1 MTTALKPIS
10 TKIAAPG
17 SVMAELC
24 NITKTFSVTG
34 GRELKVL
41 DQIDLAIHEG
51 ELLALLGQSGSGKS
65 TLLRCLTGLTTPTT
79 GRVIAYEKV
88 LNGINPDAAIVF
100 QTFALYPWLTVEE
113 NVGVGL
119 MSKKVLTRAEKE
131 AAVEKAI
138 DLIGLNNYHDA
149 YPREISG
156 GMRQRVGIARALVA
170 EPKILCLDEAFSALD
185 VLTAENLRNEV
196 VTLWKEQATSLK
208 SIFMVTHNIE
218 EAVEMATRICVLFP
232 HPGRLGLV
240 MENNLSYP
248 RNPHDA
254 EFERLV
260 NVIHETIRMQALPDH
275 PPEPALVSGRP
286 ISRARARLES
296 IPTVPV
302 GRVLG
307 LLSILQDHPELDN
320 IYDIANEIGK
330 EYSET
335 ISLLKAAEILEFVD
349 TPKDEVRFTEL
360 GKKFINADSDTR
372 KQIFAEQVR
381 KLRLF
386 HIILAYLEIQ
396 EEIDRETVMKDIAT
410 ALPYEDPEKILETM
424 IAWGRYAGLMD
435 YDTNTE
441 MVIRPEKEEE
451 EEEEK
456 KKETEVKG
464 QDLQQPRT

>member
-1 MTTALKPIS
+1 MTTVLKQSPAGIDIQQS
-10 TKIAAPG
+10 AIA
-17 SVMAELC
+17 EIC
-24 NITKTFSVTG
+24 NVTKTYGVAG
-34 GRELKVL
+34 GRQLKVL

-65 TLLRCLTGLTTPTT
+65 TLLRCLTGLALPTS
-79 GRVIAYEKV
+79 GRVLAYGKALE
-88 LNGINPDAAIVF
+88 GINPYASIVF
-100 QTFALYPWLTVEE
+100 QTFALYPWLTVEQ
-113 NVGVGL
+113 NVAVGL
-119 MSKKVLTRAEKE
+119 MSKLLTRAEKE

-170 EPKILCLDEAFSALD
+170 EPKILCLDQAFSALD

-196 VTLWKEQATSLK
+196 MTLWKEQEQATTLK

-240 MENNLSYP
+240 MENSLAYP
-248 RNPHDA
+248 RNPNDQ

-260 NVIHETIRMQALPDH
+260 NVIHDTITMQALPDH
-275 PPEPALVSGRP
+275 PPEPAPISGRP

-302 GRVLG
+302 GRILG

-320 IYDIANEIGK
+320 VYDIANEIGK
-330 EYSET
+330 DFGET
-335 ISLLKAAEILEFVD
+335 ISLVKAAEILEFVD

-360 GKKFINADSDTR
+360 GKKFMAADSDTR
-372 KQIFAEQVR
+372 KQIFAEQVQ

-386 HIILAYLEIQ
+386 HIILGYLEVQ
-396 EEIDRETVMKDIAT
+396 EEIDRETVMKDIST
-410 ALPYEDPEKILETM
+410 ALPYENPEKILETM

-435 YDTNTE
+435 YDANTE
-441 MVIRPEKEEE
+441 MVTRPEEEVEKEEE
-451 EEEEK
+451 EEK
-456 KKETEVKG
+456 TEVG
-464 QDLQQPRT
+464 

>member
-1 MTTALKPIS
+1 
-10 TKIAAPG
+10 
-17 SVMAELC
+17 MAELC
-24 NITKTFSVTG
+24 HITKTFSITG

-65 TLLRCLTGLTTPTT
+65 TLLRCLTGLTAPTT

-88 LNGINPDAAIVF
+88 LDGINPDAAIVF
-100 QTFALYPWLTVEE
+100 QTFALYPWLTVEQ

-119 MSKKVLTRAEKE
+119 MSKKLLTRAEKA
-131 AAVEKAI
+131 AAVDKAI

-240 MENNLSYP
+240 MENNLAYP

-254 EFERLV
+254 EFEQLV
-260 NVIHETIRMQALPDH
+260 NVIHENDQDAGLAGSSAGAGPGLRASHLSSAG
-275 PPEPALVSGRP
+275 PAG
-286 ISRARARLES
+286 
-296 IPTVPV
+296 
-302 GRVLG
+302 
-307 LLSILQDHPELDN
+307 
-320 IYDIANEIGK
+320 IYTNGSCRTGSWLT
-330 EYSET
+330 EYSPGPSGT
-335 ISLLKAAEILEFVD
+335 
-349 TPKDEVRFTEL
+349 
-360 GKKFINADSDTR
+360 G
-372 KQIFAEQVR
+372 QH
-381 KLRLF
+381 LR
-386 HIILAYLEIQ
+386 Y
-396 EEIDRETVMKDIAT
+396 RE
-410 ALPYEDPEKILETM
+410 
-424 IAWGRYAGLMD
+424 
-435 YDTNTE
+435 
-441 MVIRPEKEEE
+441 
-451 EEEEK
+451 
-456 KKETEVKG
+456 
-464 QDLQQPRT
+464 

>member
-1 MTTALKPIS
+1 MTTALKPSS

-24 NITKTFSVTG
+24 NITKTFSVAG

-131 AAVEKAI
+131 VAVHKAI

-240 MENNLSYP
+240 MENNLAYP

-286 ISRARARLES
+286 ISRAKARLES

-410 ALPYEDPEKILETM
+410 ALPYENPEKILETM

-451 EEEEK
+451 EEKE
-456 KKETEVKG
+456 ETEVKG
-464 QDLQQPRT
+464 